1 MKDFFVLSMMKNEE
15 DILEEWIEHYKLFG
29 VTKIFILD
37 DESTDNSVAICQ
49 KYSGFVEVKTI
60 QGLPERTGR
69 QTMAYNTF
77 FSHFKKYNNFALIC
91 DIDEFVFPLKAKSL
105 SDYCEEK
112 SNFDKIKIQVLDFGA
127 NDNIKQPKSIV
138 ASCVYRNYFRE
149 YVPVK
154 CVVKLNKT
162 KKFHIHYS
170 EVRGETISPSIE
182 EIRLNHYILQS
193 KEHMIKRFT
202 RGGGDRGAFRPKF
215 TLEEATKMTDEFFEN
230 RRHSIVFDD
239 TLPKLYDKMGKK
251 VNQLTYCVKK
261 FGIV

>member
-1 MKDFFVLSMMKNEE
+1 MNDFFVLAMMKNEE

-29 VTKIFILD
+29 ATKIFIID
-37 DESTDNSVAICQ
+37 DESTDGSVDICL
-49 KYSGFVEVKTI
+49 KYGDFIEVKTI
-60 QGLPERTGR
+60 QGLPEKTGR
-69 QTMAYNTF
+69 QTMAFNKLF
-77 FSHFKKYNNFALIC
+77 DHLKKYNNFALIC

-105 SDYCEEK
+105 ANYCEEK
-112 SNFDKIKIQVLDFGA
+112 SNFDKIKIQVLNFGA

-138 ASCVYRNYFRE
+138 ASCVYRNYFRK

-154 CVVKLNKT
+154 CMVKLNKT

-170 EVRGETISPSIE
+170 EVIGETISPSIE

-202 RGGGDRGAFRPKF
+202 RGGGDRGPFRPKLS
-215 TLEEATKMTDEFFEN
+215 LEQATKKAEEFFKN

-239 TLPKLYDKMGKK
+239 TLPKLYNKLDKP
-251 VNQLTYCVKK
+251 TYCIKDIK
-261 FGIV
+261 IV